1 MVVEALRHEVGG
13 QAGRLVAAR
22 LLDLGA
28 LVLEPNLDLG
38 LVEAE
43 VAGQVLAPLLRQV
56 LVLLELLLEAG
67 QLLGGEGGA
76 GALLLGVAVAA
87 LDAAGAG
94 TWGRKGGLVAVLG
107 GLCTFSQLP
116 TQSYI

>member
-13 QAGRLVAAR
+13 QARGLAASR

-28 LVLEPNLDLG
+28 LVLEPDLDLR

-56 LVLLELLLEAG
+56 LVLLELLLEAAE
-67 QLLGGEGGA
+67 LLRGEGGA

-87 LDAAGAG
+87 LDSARAG
-94 TWGRKGGLVAVLG
+94 TWGGKKGG
-107 GLCTFSQLP
+107 
-116 TQSYI
+116 QSCCSKAYSSYK